1 MTFSFHICNHN
12 KSNQESSAEITSMP
26 NKKILVIED
35 DFDIAQLIKI
45 HLSELCQHVELV
57 HDGEQGLKLA
67 TAKNWHAIILDLKLP
82 SMDGLE
88 VCRRI
93 RSQSNYVPILML
105 TAKSTEL
112 DRVLGLELGA
122 DDYLSKPFSVIELA
136 ARVKALMRRFDASQG
151 YQNVHTPALN
161 FNGLEIHADQ
171 RAVKVDG
178 EEISLTAKEFDLL
191 HFFASH
197 PDKVFNRSQLLDHVW
212 GYGHEG
218 YEHTVNSHMN
228 RLRTKIESDSHNP
241 KFIKTIW
248 GVGYKFIAPKPN
260 PTHQNHLN

>member
-1 MTFSFHICNHN
+1 MTFSFHIFNHN
-12 KSNQESSAEITSMP
+12 NSNQESSGEITRMP

-67 TAKNWHAIILDLKLP
+67 AAKNWSAIILDLKLP

-122 DDYLSKPFSVIELA
+122 DDYLTKPFSVIELA

-151 YQNVHTPALN
+151 YQNANAPALN

-171 RAVKVDG
+171 RAVKING
-178 EEISLTAKEFDLL
+178 EEITLTAKEFDLL

-197 PDKVFNRSQLLDHVW
+197 PDKVFNRSQLLDQVW

-248 GVGYKFIAPKPN
+248 GVGYKFIAPQPN
-260 PTHQNHLN
+260 PTHQNNIN

>member
-1 MTFSFHICNHN
+1 MSFTFHIFSHN
-12 KSNQESSAEITSMP
+12 NKNQETSGEIEHMP
-26 NKKILVIED
+26 NKQILVIED
-35 DFDIAQLIKI
+35 EFDIAQLLKI
-45 HLSELCQHVELV
+45 HLSELCQHVELS
-57 HDGEQGLKLA
+57 HDGEQGLNLA
-67 TAKNWHAIILDLKLP
+67 LNKKWSAIVLDLKLP
-82 SMDGLE
+82 TMDGLE

-122 DDYLSKPFSVIELA
+122 DDYLTKPFSVIELT

-151 YQNVHTPALN
+151 YQTNNTPALN

-178 EEISLTAKEFDLL
+178 NEISLTAKEFDLL

-197 PDKVFNRSQLLDHVW
+197 PDKVFNRSQLLDEVW

-228 RLRTKIESDSHNP
+228 RLRTKIEADSHNP

-248 GVGYKFIAPKPN
+248 GVGYKFIAPELGHNNHKN
-260 PTHQNHLN
+260 PT